1 MLCKF
6 YSNSDTM
13 IVSLRLL
20 SWLNH
25 KESSC
30 NAGDSGSIPGLG
42 RSPGEG
48 NGHPLQYSCLGNPM
62 DRGTWQAVVHGVTE
76 VDTTERLTLHCF
88 SNLRRFSHFSISSS
102 ITETVLGEAWRQWPC
117 SPSPHTSQTRPSSL
131 FPSSSVP
138 SCPFAGGAGRSV
150 WEPAA

>member
-42 RSPGEG
+42 KSLGGG
-48 NGHPLQYSCLGNPM
+48 NGSPLQYSYLGNAM
-62 DRGTWQAVVHGVTE
+62 DK
-76 VDTTERLTLHCF
+76 
-88 SNLRRFSHFSISSS
+88 
-102 ITETVLGEAWRQWPC
+102 
-117 SPSPHTSQTRPSSL
+117 
-131 FPSSSVP
+131 
-138 SCPFAGGAGRSV
+138 GA
-150 WEPAA
+150 